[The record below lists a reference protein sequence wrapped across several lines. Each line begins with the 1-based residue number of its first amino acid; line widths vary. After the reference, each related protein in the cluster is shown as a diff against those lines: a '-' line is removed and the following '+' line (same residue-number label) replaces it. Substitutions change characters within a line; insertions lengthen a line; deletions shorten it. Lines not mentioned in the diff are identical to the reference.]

1 MGQHRIAL
9 LKLITMVAVVLII
22 HNQNNAAAAMAETT
36 HSDSTTTTS
45 QAAADAA
52 VAVEEPIILCPFF
65 RTLEPNES
73 NSVAFLWDVVVH
85 GKVGVGL
92 AKSLVFGAVV
102 IQQGFW
108 TALWGGVLDLER
120 LDEIPG
126 ISHLDLYN
134 SQFAGVSERLLAK
147 AAVTA
152 ADDANGY
159 YITLQDL
166 VEVKKWVA
174 EVNSVDEINVF
185 SRGETVFVF
194 LGAGG
199 NLKTNRVL
207 ATDVLRFLQSDWEVK
222 DIGSVNAVNLA
233 KGLLQAG
240 F

>member
-1 MGQHRIAL
+1 MGQHRIVL

-22 HNQNNAAAAMAETT
+22 HNQRIAAAATAETT
-36 HSDSTTTTS
+36 
-45 QAAADAA
+45 QAAAAA
-52 VAVEEPIILCPFF
+52 AVEEPIILCPFF

-85 GKVGVGL
+85 GHVGVGL

-147 AAVTA
+147 AVTA
-152 ADDANGY
+152 VDADG

-174 EVNSVDEINVF
+174 EVNSVEEINVF

-199 NLKTNRVL
+199 SLKTNRVL